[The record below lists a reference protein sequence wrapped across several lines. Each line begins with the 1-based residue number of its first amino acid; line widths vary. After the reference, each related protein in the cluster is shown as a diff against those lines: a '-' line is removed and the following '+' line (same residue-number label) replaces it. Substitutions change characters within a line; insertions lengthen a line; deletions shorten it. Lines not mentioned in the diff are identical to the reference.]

1 MIFFILVIGKS
12 RDFALNHRI
21 NIVIKFATSWE
32 LKKMPY
38 LFFTLIISVIVAMFA
53 VQNAVSVSLNFAVWT
68 MQTSLVIV
76 ILGSA
81 LLGALA
87 ALFFT
92 LMMKAKH
99 YLQDKKLREELAGLK
114 KDNDKLREEVAMLMH
129 TQKLHTE
136 AAVKTEPAAPAAA
149 E

>member
-1 MIFFILVIGKS
+1 
-12 RDFALNHRI
+12 
-21 NIVIKFATSWE
+21 
-32 LKKMPY
+32 MPY
-38 LFFTLIISVIVAMFA
+38 LFFTLFISVIVAVFA

-68 MQTSLVIV
+68 MQTNLVIV

-87 ALFFT
+87 TLFFT

-99 YLQDKKLREELAGLK
+99 YLQDKKTREEMALQ
-114 KDNDKLREEVAMLMH
+114 KDNAKLREEVAMLMH
-129 TQKLHTE
+129 TQKLHKE
-136 AAVKTEPAAPAAA
+136 AAAKAEPAVTAAD

>member
-1 MIFFILVIGKS
+1 
-12 RDFALNHRI
+12 
-21 NIVIKFATSWE
+21 
-32 LKKMPY
+32 MPY

>member
-1 MIFFILVIGKS
+1 
-12 RDFALNHRI
+12 
-21 NIVIKFATSWE
+21 
-32 LKKMPY
+32 MPY
-38 LFFTLIISVIVAMFA
+38 LFFTLFISVIVAVFA

-68 MQTSLVIV
+68 MQTNLVI

-87 ALFFT
+87 TLFFT

-99 YLQDKKLREELAGLK
+99 YLQDKKTREEMAALQ
-114 KDNDKLREEVAMLMH
+114 KDNAKLREEVAMLMH
-129 TQKLHTE
+129 TQKLHKE
-136 AAVKTEPAAPAAA
+136 AAAKAEPAVTAAD

>member
-1 MIFFILVIGKS
+1 
-12 RDFALNHRI
+12 
-21 NIVIKFATSWE
+21 
-32 LKKMPY
+32 MPY
-38 LFFTLIISVIVAMFA
+38 LFFTLFISVIVAVFA

-68 MQTSLVIV
+68 MQTNLVIV

-87 ALFFT
+87 TLFFT

-99 YLQDKKLREELAGLK
+99 YLQ
-114 KDNDKLREEVAMLMH
+114 KDNAKLREEVAMLMH
-129 TQKLHTE
+129 TQKLHKE
-136 AAVKTEPAAPAAA
+136 AAAKAEPAVTAAD

>member
-1 MIFFILVIGKS
+1 
-12 RDFALNHRI
+12 
-21 NIVIKFATSWE
+21 
-32 LKKMPY
+32 MPY
-38 LFFTLIISVIVAMFA
+38 LFFTLFISVIVAVFA

-68 MQTSLVIV
+68 MQTNLVIV

-87 ALFFT
+87 TLFFT

-99 YLQDKKLREELAGLK
+99 YLQDKKTREEMAALQ
-114 KDNDKLREEVAMLMH
+114 KDNAKLMH
-129 TQKLHTE
+129 TQKLHKE
-136 AAVKTEPAAPAAA
+136 AAAKAEPAVTAAD

>member
-1 MIFFILVIGKS
+1 
-12 RDFALNHRI
+12 
-21 NIVIKFATSWE
+21 
-32 LKKMPY
+32 MPY
-38 LFFTLIISVIVAMFA
+38 LFFTLFISVIVAVFA
-53 VQNAVSVSLNFAVWT
+53 VQNSVSVSLNFVVWT

-99 YLQDKKLREELAGLK
+99 YLQDKKTREEMTALK
-114 KDNDKLREEVAMLMH
+114 KDNDKLREEVQMLMH
-129 TQKLHTE
+129 TQKLHAGTE
-136 AAVKTEPAAPAAA
+136 EQAKKQAAVA
-149 E
+149 EQ

>member
-1 MIFFILVIGKS
+1 
-12 RDFALNHRI
+12 
-21 NIVIKFATSWE
+21 
-32 LKKMPY
+32 MPY
-38 LFFTLIISVIVAMFA
+38 LFFTLFISVIVAVFA

-68 MQTSLVIV
+68 MQTNLVIV

-87 ALFFT
+87 TLFFT

-99 YLQDKKLREELAGLK
+99 LQDKKTREEMAALQ
-114 KDNDKLREEVAMLMH
+114 KDNAKLREEVAMLMH
-129 TQKLHTE
+129 TQKLHKE
-136 AAVKTEPAAPAAA
+136 AAAKAEPAVTAAD

>member
-1 MIFFILVIGKS
+1 
-12 RDFALNHRI
+12 
-21 NIVIKFATSWE
+21 
-32 LKKMPY
+32 MPY
-38 LFFTLIISVIVAMFA
+38 LFFTLFISVIVAVFA

-68 MQTSLVIV
+68 MQTNLV

-87 ALFFT
+87 TLFFT

-99 YLQDKKLREELAGLK
+99 YLQDKKTREEMAALQ
-114 KDNDKLREEVAMLMH
+114 KDNAKLREEVAMLMH
-129 TQKLHTE
+129 TQKLHKE
-136 AAVKTEPAAPAAA
+136 AAAKAEPAVTAAD